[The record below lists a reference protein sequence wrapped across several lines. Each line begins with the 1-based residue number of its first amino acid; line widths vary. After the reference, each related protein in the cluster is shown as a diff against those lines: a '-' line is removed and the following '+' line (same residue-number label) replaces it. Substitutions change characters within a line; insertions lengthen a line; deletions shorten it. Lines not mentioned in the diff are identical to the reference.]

1 MSAAMSS
8 EWHVDADVLR
18 QWVDGIA
25 DPAMSI
31 SVEQHVLRCAKCR
44 ASVAV
49 VVPATDLQE
58 TWDAVI
64 EAIETPKPS
73 RAERLLTKVG
83 VSESD
88 ALIITSAA
96 ALRAAWFAAVIGVLA
111 FTVFGAVVAGD
122 GISFFLFG
130 APLIPV
136 AGVAAIYGP
145 SSDPGYE
152 LAVAAPYVMFRL
164 VLLRTAAVLV
174 TSVPLVIGA
183 GLLLP
188 ASDTVAV
195 AWLLPATAFIA
206 AVLTAS
212 VWVDPLHAASV
223 IASGWFVV
231 IVLVTRHG
239 DPLDIFGPNAVVAYA
254 VVFAVAAAVLVQR
267 LLGAAPSWRLR

>member
-18 QWVDGIA
+18 QWVDGVA

-31 SVEQHVLRCAKCR
+31 SVEQHVLRCATCR
-44 ASVAV
+44 AQVAN
-49 VVPATDLQE
+49 VVPVESLQQ
-58 TWDAVI
+58 TWDALI
-64 EAIETPKPS
+64 ETIETPAPS
-73 RAERLLTKVG
+73 LAERLLTKVG
-83 VSESD
+83 VSPSD
-88 ALIITSAA
+88 ALVVASAA
-96 ALRAAWFAAVIGVLA
+96 TLRAAWFAAVIGVLA
-111 FTVFGAVVAGD
+111 FTVFGAIVAGD
-122 GISFFLFG
+122 GIAFFLFG

-145 SSDPGYE
+145 SSDPAYE
-152 LAVAAPYVMFRL
+152 LTVAAPYVMFRL
-164 VLLRTAAVLV
+164 VLLRTAAVLA

-188 ASDTVAV
+188 TSATVAV

-212 VWVDPLHAASV
+212 IWVDPLHAAGV

-231 IVLVTRHG
+231 MVLVTRHG
-239 DPLDIFGPNAVVAYA
+239 DPLDIFGSNALIAYL

>member
-1 MSAAMSS
+1 MSTAMSS

-44 ASVAV
+44 ADVALV
-49 VVPATDLQE
+49 VRPESLQE

-64 EAIETPKPS
+64 EAIETPAPS
-73 RAERLLTKVG
+73 PAERLLTKVG
-83 VSESD
+83 VSRSD
-88 ALIITSAA
+88 ALVVASAA
-96 ALRAAWFAAVIGVLA
+96 TLRAAWFAAVIGVLA
-111 FTVFGAVVAGD
+111 FTVFGAIVAGD
-122 GISFFLFG
+122 GIAFFLFG

-145 SSDPGYE
+145 SSDPAYE

-164 VLLRTAAVLV
+164 VLLRTAAVLA

-188 ASDTVAV
+188 TSAATAF

-212 VWVDPLHAASV
+212 IWVDPLHAAGV
-223 IASGWFVV
+223 IASGWFAVM
-231 IVLVTRHG
+231 VLVTRHG
-239 DPLDIFGPNAVVAYA
+239 DPLDIFGPNALIAYL

>member
-1 MSAAMSS
+1 M
-8 EWHVDADVLR
+8 
-18 QWVDGIA
+18 
-25 DPAMSI
+25 
-31 SVEQHVLRCAKCR
+31 
-44 ASVAV
+44 
-49 VVPATDLQE
+49 
-58 TWDAVI
+58 
-64 EAIETPKPS
+64 
-73 RAERLLTKVG
+73 
-83 VSESD
+83 SESD
-88 ALIITSAA
+88 ALVVTSAA

-111 FTVFGAVVAGD
+111 FTVFGAIVAGD

-145 SSDPGYE
+145 SSDPAYE

-164 VLLRTAAVLV
+164 VLLRTAAVLA
-174 TSVPLVIGA
+174 TSVPLVVGA

-188 ASDTVAV
+188 ASTTVAV

-212 VWVDPLHAASV
+212 IWVDPLHAAGA

-231 IVLVTRHG
+231 IVLAVRHG
-239 DPLDIFGPNAVVAYA
+239 NPLDIFGPNALIAYL